1 MRTPFVFSFGRHLE
15 PCLIL
20 GSVLGLCGRGAWIT
34 ACAVFFSPFYFLFC
48 ILWYVINC
56 HIRFGK
62 RPAPLVSV
70 SFSDCMPFVLSHFFL
85 NIDFFGLVLDL

>member
-34 ACAVFFSPFYFLFC
+34 ACAVFFHHFTSYSVYCGTFLTVTLDSARDLPPWF
-48 ILWYVINC
+48 LY
-56 HIRFGK
+56 RF
-62 RPAPLVSV
+62 LTVCLLC
-70 SFSDCMPFVLSHFFL
+70 FLIFF
-85 NIDFFGLVLDL
+85 